1 MTENTINTININGTL
16 IKKTGSLAYPTMS
29 VYNIDPFLT
38 VEIDISNNPYGITN
52 NNKYGTINSSGV
64 ITIGSKEHT
73 LANLLVN
80 GKINTKDN
88 KEAYIKEPLYS
99 VIYRKY
105 SNTSI
110 FSNISKTTL
119 KKVLSGTD
127 VDNMYYDLIEM
138 LKHPNYSKALCAAL
152 NRYGSDQG
160 IHQESHIYLPYSY
173 DDDDF
178 VNSLDIWQS
187 LYETPHTIFKTL
199 SNNEKSYENQKVYFE
214 PNIDIIKNNINLQ
227 LACRQFL
234 AINCELSN
242 SAIKEVVGKDG
253 MSVEFDNNKYHML
266 NRYDEICTCY
276 ADLKKHLY
284 SEEEYKKIKAL
295 YGGTG
300 NITDS
305 TIDNILSSR
314 GNQINQKCYT
324 NTSPRYYSPDDTD
337 KESDSM
343 NIQICVNNTS
353 LEESQ
358 LYNEGNVDFSGT
370 ISCTQNAGTVSTS
383 NNSSTP
389 SNNVSNKTSDTINNK
404 TSDTINNNT
413 SSTTNSND
421 NTKTNT
427 NSTDTQT
434 NNNSNDNTK
443 TNNNSND
450 NTKTNNN
457 SNDNTN
463 NQSSNNSSSSNNSN
477 NNLQSNN
484 SSQTSNESS
493 NNNLLIYGGIGS
505 SVSCVL
511 CIIVIIL
518 ILMKKK

>member
-1 MTENTINTININGTL
+1 
-16 IKKTGSLAYPTMS
+16 
-29 VYNIDPFLT
+29 
-38 VEIDISNNPYGITN
+38 
-52 NNKYGTINSSGV
+52 
-64 ITIGSKEHT
+64 
-73 LANLLVN
+73 
-80 GKINTKDN
+80 
-88 KEAYIKEPLYS
+88 
-99 VIYRKY
+99 
-105 SNTSI
+105 
-110 FSNISKTTL
+110 
-119 KKVLSGTD
+119 
-127 VDNMYYDLIEM
+127 
-138 LKHPNYSKALCAAL
+138 
-152 NRYGSDQG
+152 
-160 IHQESHIYLPYSY
+160 
-173 DDDDF
+173 
-178 VNSLDIWQS
+178 
-187 LYETPHTIFKTL
+187 
-199 SNNEKSYENQKVYFE
+199 
-214 PNIDIIKNNINLQ
+214 
-227 LACRQFL
+227 
-234 AINCELSN
+234 
-242 SAIKEVVGKDG
+242 

-284 SEEEYKKIKAL
+284 SEEDYKKIKAL

-389 SNNVSNKTSDTINNK
+389 SNNVSNKTSDTINN
-404 TSDTINNNT
+404 T
-413 SSTTNSND
+413 STTNSND
-421 NTKTNT
+421 TKTTT
-427 NSTDTQT
+427 NSTNTQT
-434 NNNSNDNTK
+434 NNNSTDTKTITNSTDTK
-443 TNNNSND
+443 TN
-450 NTKTNNN
+450 
-457 SNDNTN
+457 
-463 NQSSNNSSSSNNSN
+463 NNSN

>member
-52 NNKYGTINSSGV
+52 NNRYGTINSSGV

-214 PNIDIIKNNINLQ
+214 PNINIIKNNINLQ

-253 MSVEFDNNKYHML
+253 MNVEFDNNKYHML

-284 SEEEYKKIKAL
+284 NEEDYKKIKAL

-389 SNNVSNKTSDTINNK
+389 SNNVSNKK
-404 TSDTINNNT
+404 SDTINNNT
-413 SSTTNSND
+413 SSTTNSNN

-427 NSTDTQT
+427 NSTNTQT
-434 NNNSNDNTK
+434 NNNSTDNTK
-443 TNNNSND
+443 TNNNS
-450 NTKTNNN
+450 K
-457 SNDNTN
+457 DNTN

-518 ILMKKK
+518 ILIKKK